1 MPASAYAFFI
11 RIAAAGALGSGLFQD
26 GRAGGMRRLTATT
39 AAVALLAGVLLVQ
52 WLPQLPP
59 RWCLGLPLPII
70 VLLAWRCPRWR
81 WLAWLLCG
89 IVWAAWRGGLA
100 MEARLPPAQEGR
112 DLAVVGTI
120 ADLPLAHPDAS
131 RFTLHVERATADGEP
146 VALRGRVTVTWYEDA
161 PALPPCSRWRLQ
173 LRLRRPRGLIDPG
186 GADSERSALERGIV
200 ATGYVRDDPDNAPL
214 DGAPWCVDGVR
225 DAVARGI
232 AARVPDRRDAALLQ
246 AFAVG
251 DTRGLQPHD
260 WAVARA
266 NGVSHLI
273 AISGFHVGVAAVFG
287 VWLALLVYALW
298 PRLGLWLPRP
308 QAQAAA
314 ALLVAGAYSALAGFG
329 LPTVR
334 TLLMIAVVAL
344 ARCGR
349 RAGSGPQSLA
359 LAMIAILLADP
370 LAVLAAGFWLSFV
383 GVAFL
388 MLCLQSRGRGLRA
401 FLHELSAGQLVMTV
415 SLLPLTL
422 WFFGQASLV
431 GALSNLVAVPVVSFV
446 IVPSTLAGMLML
458 GLCPPLAGPVLWLAA
473 WIVHA
478 QWWLLEHL
486 ATWPGA
492 NWYLP
497 AVQLHAL
504 ALALFGAV
512 WLFLP
517 RGVPLRWLGLLLFLP
532 LLWPPNPRPPEGAFQ
547 AWVLDVGQ
555 GLSVLLR
562 TRGHALVY
570 DAGARYPSGFDLGEA
585 VVLPSIHALG
595 IARLDM
601 LMISHGDNDHAG
613 GAGAV
618 AGAFPRAQRYAGEPS
633 RMRMP
638 TQQCEAGQAWQWD
651 GVHFRVLGPVPGEGD
666 RNNDSSCVLLVEGRG
681 GRLLL
686 AGDISTATEPRVAAA
701 LGPGP
706 RPVLL
711 VPHHGSKTSSGA
723 AFIAALQPPLAVV
736 SAGWR
741 NRFGHPKPEVLAR
754 YADARVPVFNTAEL
768 GAIPLDFPA
777 DAPPRRDAGWRQRR
791 PRYWRE

>member
-1 MPASAYAFFI
+1 MA
-11 RIAAAGALGSGLFQD
+11 RVGAI
-26 GRAGGMRRLTATT
+26 T
-39 AAVALLAGVLLVQ
+39 AASALLAGVLLVQ
-52 WLPQLPP
+52 WMPRLPP
-59 RWCLGLPLPII
+59 HWCLVLSLLAAG
-70 VLLAWRCPRWR
+70 LLAWRCPRWR
-81 WLAWLLCG
+81 WLAWLLFG
-89 IVWAAWRGGLA
+89 IVWAAWRGGVA
-100 MEARLPPAQEGR
+100 MDARLPRALEGR
-112 DLAVVGTI
+112 DFVVVGTI

-131 RFTLHVERATADGEP
+131 RFTLRVEQATLDGQP
-146 VALRGRVTVTWYEDA
+146 VALRGRVTVSWYDGA
-161 PALPPCSRWRLQ
+161 PPLRPCSRWRLT
-173 LRLRRPRGLIDPG
+173 LRLKRPRGLLDPG

-214 DGAPWCVDGVR
+214 AGARWCVDGVR

-232 AARVPDRRDAALLQ
+232 AARVRDRHDAALLQ
-246 AFAVG
+246 AFTVG
-251 DTRGLQPHD
+251 DTRGLQQQD

-287 VWLALLVYALW
+287 VWLALLAYALW

-314 ALLVAGAYSALAGFG
+314 ALLVAAMYSALAGFG

-344 ARCGR
+344 ARCSR
-349 RAGSGPQSLA
+349 RGSSAAQSLA
-359 LAMIAILLADP
+359 LAMIAILLVDP

-415 SLLPLTL
+415 ALLPLTL

-431 GALSNLVAVPVVSFV
+431 GALSNLIAVPVVSFV
-446 IVPSTLAGMLML
+446 IVPCALLGMLLL
-458 GLCPPLAGPVLWLAA
+458 GLCPPLAAPVLWLAA
-473 WIVHA
+473 RIAHA
-478 QWWLLEHL
+478 QWWLLEQM

-492 NWYLP
+492 HWYLP
-497 AVQLHAL
+497 AVQAHAL
-504 ALALFGAV
+504 LLAVLGAL

-517 RGVPLRWLGLLLFLP
+517 RGVPLRGFGLLLFLP
-532 LLWPPNPRPPEGAFQ
+532 LLWPPLPRSAEGAFQ
-547 AWVLDVGQ
+547 VWVLDVGQ

-562 TRGHALVY
+562 TRGHVLVY

-585 VVLPSIHALG
+585 VVLPSVHALG
-595 IARLDM
+595 IRRLDM

-613 GAGAV
+613 GAEVV
-618 AGAFPRAQRYAGEPS
+618 ANAFPQAQRYAGEPS
-633 RMRMP
+633 RMRVPM
-638 TQQCEAGQAWQWD
+638 QQCVAGQAWQWD
-651 GVHFRVLGPVPGEGD
+651 GVRFRVLSPAPGAGD
-666 RNNDSSCVLLVEGRG
+666 RDNDSSCVLLVEGRG

-686 AGDISTATEPRVAAA
+686 TGDISAKMEPQVAAA
-701 LGPGP
+701 VGPGP
-706 RPVLL
+706 PLVML
-711 VPHHGSKTSSGA
+711 VPHHGSKTSSNA
-723 AFIAALQPPLAVV
+723 AFIVAVRPRLAVV

-754 YADARVPVFNTAEL
+754 YVDAHVPVFDTARQ

-777 DAPPRRDAGWRQRR
+777 DAPPRREPGWRQRQA
-791 PRYWRE
+791 RYWRE

>member
-1 MPASAYAFFI
+1 
-11 RIAAAGALGSGLFQD
+11 
-26 GRAGGMRRLTATT
+26 MRRLTAIT
-39 AAVALLAGVLLVQ
+39 AALALLAGVLLVQ
-52 WLPQLPP
+52 WLPHLPP
-59 RWCLGLPLPII
+59 RWCLGLLLLIA

-81 WLAWLLCG
+81 WLACLLCG
-89 IVWAAWRGGLA
+89 VAWAAWRGGLA
-100 MEARLPPAQEGR
+100 MDARLPRTLEGR
-112 DLAVVGTI
+112 DFSVTGTI
-120 ADLPLAHPDAS
+120 VGLPLARVDAS
-131 RFTLHVERATADGEP
+131 RFTLQVEHATLDGRP
-146 VALRGRVTVTWYEDA
+146 IALHGRVTVSWYDGA
-161 PALPPCSRWRLQ
+161 PALQPCSRWHLL
-173 LRLRRPRGLIDPG
+173 LRLKRPRGLLDPG

-200 ATGYVRDDPDNAPL
+200 ATGYVRDDPDNIRLP
-214 DGAPWCVDGVR
+214 GARWCVDGVR

-232 AARVPDRRDAALLQ
+232 AARVHDRHDATLLR
-246 AFAVG
+246 AFTVG
-251 DTRGLQPHD
+251 DTRGLQQHD

-287 VWLALLVYALW
+287 VWLALLGYALW

-314 ALLVAGAYSALAGFG
+314 ALLAAGLYSALAGFG

-344 ARCGR
+344 ARCSR
-349 RAGSGPQSLA
+349 RDSGGGQSLA
-359 LAMIAILLADP
+359 LAMIAILLVDP

-415 SLLPLTL
+415 ALLPLTL

-431 GALSNLVAVPVVSFV
+431 GALSNLIAVPLVSFAV
-446 IVPSTLAGMLML
+446 VPCALFGVLLL
-458 GLCPPLAGPVLWLAA
+458 GLCPPLAAPVLWLAA
-473 WIVHA
+473 RIAHA
-478 QWWLLEHL
+478 QWWLLEQM

-492 NWYLP
+492 HWYLP
-497 AVQLHAL
+497 AVQPCALLL
-504 ALALFGAV
+504 ALLGAL

-532 LLWPPNPRPPEGAFQ
+532 LLWPPNPLPTDGAFRV
-547 AWVLDVGQ
+547 WVLDVGQ

-562 TRGHALVY
+562 TRDHVLVY

-595 IARLDM
+595 ITRLDM

-613 GAGAV
+613 GAKAV
-618 AGAFPRAQRYAGEPS
+618 ADAFPRAPRYAGEPA
-633 RMRMP
+633 RMRVPMA
-638 TQQCEAGQAWQWD
+638 QCVAGQSWQWD
-651 GVHFRVLGPVPGEGD
+651 GVRFRVLNPASGEGD
-666 RNNDSSCVLLVEGRG
+666 RDNACSGVLVVVGRS

-686 AGDISTATEPRVAAA
+686 TGDISSKMEPGVPPAQ
-701 LGPGP
+701 GPGP
-706 RPVLL
+706 RPLLL

-723 AFIAALQPPLAVV
+723 DFIAAVRPPFALV

-754 YADARVPVFNTAEL
+754 YAAARVPVFNTAVQ

-777 DAPPRRDAGWRQRR
+777 DGPPQRETGWRLRR